1 MYSKEPVR
9 WNWVIIGL
17 IVFVV
22 LAGLAGRV
30 DYEDAVR
37 EEAVYCEQVK
47 LYKDTAGAKGWPDYR
62 ELYNTMCVTNQEKNQ
77 KFSNT

>member
-1 MYSKEPVR
+1 MYSKEPVQWR
-9 WNWVIIGL
+9 WVLVGFIIF
-17 IVFVV
+17 IV

-47 LYKDTAGAKGWPDYR
+47 LYKDTGGAKGWPDYR
-62 ELYNTMCVTNQEKNQ
+62 ELYNIMCVQDQEKNQ
-77 KFSNT
+77 NS